1 MHKYTLLL
9 LILFVLPVNAQ
20 FNLGLNGAAAIPTG
34 YNEDYV
40 DLGFGG
46 NVNITYP
53 VDFLNMELS
62 LTSGYYYFGLK
73 ENLPEYNYSYSTIP
87 VLAGVKIRLYEGSIV
102 PYIGFE
108 AGAYITRY
116 DLELD
121 YGYVF
126 KYNVITK
133 ETHFGFA
140 PELGFRLP
148 LNEYFNV
155 DVKAKYNR
163 VNTKYVSRAFVL
175 IQTGFNFLIDF

>member
-62 LTSGYYYFGLK
+62 LTSGYYFFG
-73 ENLPEYNYSYSTIP
+73 
-87 VLAGVKIRLYEGSIV
+87 
-102 PYIGFE
+102 
-108 AGAYITRY
+108 
-116 DLELD
+116 
-121 YGYVF
+121 
-126 KYNVITK
+126 
-133 ETHFGFA
+133 
-140 PELGFRLP
+140 
-148 LNEYFNV
+148 
-155 DVKAKYNR
+155 
-163 VNTKYVSRAFVL
+163 
-175 IQTGFNFLIDF
+175 